1 MPKQNQP
8 MGYSFLSRRHL
19 LAGSGAMIG
28 AASLGVGL
36 PAQEAQA
43 VEVSKLMA
51 DNGLPVLSAG
61 PDDAKVTIVE
71 YASMTCPHCS
81 RFHNDVY
88 PKLKEKYVDT
98 GKVRF
103 VFREFPLDKLALAAS
118 MLARCAGDGK
128 AMPMVSVLFSKID
141 DWAFVRGNPVP
152 ALLEIAKQAGFTE
165 ESFNKCLQDQ
175 ALVDKLVQQTNVAA
189 KDFNVTSTPT
199 FFINGEKLQG
209 APTVENFAKAID
221 PLLAGG

>member
-1 MPKQNQP
+1 LPKQIQP
-8 MGYSFLSRRHL
+8 MGYSFLSRRHM

-28 AASLGVGL
+28 AAGLGASL
-36 PAQEAQA
+36 PMHEAQA
-43 VEVSKLMA
+43 VELSKLLA
-51 DNGLPVLSAG
+51 DTGLPVLSVG
-61 PDDAKVTIVE
+61 SDDAKVTIVE

-103 VFREFPLDKLALAAS
+103 IFREFPLDNLAAAAS
-118 MLARCAGDGK
+118 MLARCSGDGK
-128 AMPMVSVLFSKID
+128 ALPMISVLFSKMD
-141 DWAFVRGNPVP
+141 DWAFVRSNPVP
-152 ALLEIAKQAGFTE
+152 ALFEIAKQAGFTK
-165 ESFNKCLQDQ
+165 ESFEKCLQDQ
-175 ALVDKLVQQTNVAA
+175 ALLDKLIKQKDVAA
-189 KDFNVTSTPT
+189 QEFKVSSTPT

-209 APTVENFAKAID
+209 APNVENFAAVID

>member
-8 MGYSFLSRRHL
+8 MGYSFLSRRHM
-19 LAGSGAMIG
+19 LAGSGAVIG
-28 AASLGVGL
+28 AVGLGVSL
-36 PAQEAQA
+36 PTPEAQA
-43 VEVSKLMA
+43 VEMSRLLA
-51 DNGLPVLSAG
+51 DTGLPALSVG

-103 VFREFPLDKLALAAS
+103 IFREFPLDNLAAAAS
-118 MLARCAGDGK
+118 MLARCSGDGK
-128 AMPMVSVLFSKID
+128 TMPMISVLFSKMD
-141 DWAFVRGNPVP
+141 DWAFVRTNPVP
-152 ALLEIAKQAGFTE
+152 PLFEIAKQAGFTK
-165 ESFNKCLQDQ
+165 ESFDKCLQDQ
-175 ALVDKLVQQTNVAA
+175 ALLEKLIKQKDVAA
-189 KDFNVTSTPT
+189 KEFKVTSTPT

-209 APTVENFAKAID
+209 TPTVENFAAVID

>member
-175 ALVDKLVQQTNVAA
+175 ALIL
-189 KDFNVTSTPT
+189 SL
-199 FFINGEKLQG
+199 IH
-209 APTVENFAKAID
+209 I
-221 PLLAGG
+221 